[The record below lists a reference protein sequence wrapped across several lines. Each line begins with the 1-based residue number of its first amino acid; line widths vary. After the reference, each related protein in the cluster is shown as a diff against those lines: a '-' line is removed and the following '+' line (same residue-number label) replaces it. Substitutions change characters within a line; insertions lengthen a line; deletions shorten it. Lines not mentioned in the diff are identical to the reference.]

1 MIKKYQGKNKED
13 ALNIAVKDKN
23 VSVEELTYEVIEE
36 TSGFLGFG
44 SKVII
49 EAYCKEDIKEYMK
62 EYLLNYFNG
71 IQMSAE
77 VNVSEDGGYYHVDVS
92 ADNNAVLI
100 GKNGQTLQAINTV
113 LKSATSAKFK
123 TRIHVLIDINGY
135 KEVKYEKVCAL
146 ALRVAKSVRRTKTDA
161 ILDPMPADE
170 RKAIHNY
177 LSSMK
182 GVSTVSEGEGN
193 QRRLKIVYT
202 PDKQ

>member
-1 MIKKYQGKNKED
+1 MIKRYQAKNKEE
-13 ALNIAVKDKN
+13 ALNLAAKDKN
-23 VSVEELTYEVIEE
+23 VTVDELTYEVIEE

-44 SKVII
+44 SKVVI

-62 EYLLNYFNG
+62 EYLETYLTG
-71 IQMSAE
+71 INNPGE
-77 VNVSEDGGYYHVDVS
+77 VSVSEDGGYYHVDVT
-92 ADNNAVLI
+92 AENNAVLI
-100 GKNGQTLQAINTV
+100 GKNGQTLQAMNTV

-146 ALRVAKSVRRTKTDA
+146 ALRIAKTVRRTKTDA

-193 QRRLKIVYT
+193 QRRLKIVYN
-202 PDKQ
+202 PEKQ